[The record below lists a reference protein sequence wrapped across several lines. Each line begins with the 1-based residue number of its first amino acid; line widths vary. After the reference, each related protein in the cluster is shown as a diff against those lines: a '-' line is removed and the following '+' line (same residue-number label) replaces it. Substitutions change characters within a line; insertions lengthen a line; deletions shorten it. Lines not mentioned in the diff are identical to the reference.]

1 MDYTLP
7 IGGKWATFS
16 DEQLKAA
23 SPTAQA
29 ALEERIV
36 NWECNKISMFL
47 PHGSPWRAKEKVID
61 LGTTEVILPAS
72 SYPKAWKN
80 DGVAFMND
88 RQRDILLLVAQNQGG
103 KTFQGAAKTITHTI
117 PMRKEWPIFTENG
130 VEYHEWTGPKI
141 WIVASYS
148 WDNVMT
154 LWKRYRELLPRN
166 ELRNYAPHWGKYDGE
181 KGAQKDLAF
190 GSGRPQVLT
199 LACGTTYK
207 FLCYTQQQMHWE
219 GFEAD
224 GGHLDEQCLEEQYV
238 GLNRSFT
245 TRGDYTPIWMTLTGH
260 VMEDRPDTGA
270 GGWIKKKLW
279 DGVDT
284 KGKTIGK
291 YRLDIEST
299 PDAIVSPK
307 RKKMLWEQWANPA
320 VKRSDKQ
327 QRAAVARYWGGWEEG
342 SGLWIDIWNRRYHVV
357 PPLWDDDKTPKDWT
371 KWRVIDYGDN
381 GVTCCLWVAVG
392 PKGYA
397 FGYRMLY
404 ERGLTIAE
412 TCKLISEMSY
422 SRRVELD
429 GYKDETTGN
438 VYQTFEEHPGR
449 EEYYNTILDSRS
461 CSQRQQGEELD
472 AIFSRYGIP
481 VTPAS
486 GQKNAIQIPRLKE
499 WLRIDFAKEHLTL
512 RDEQGGRVLGS
523 PRLMFFEGRC
533 NSLVDEMESAQRD
546 KNDPSKLASKQ
557 ADHAI
562 DSCFVAGT
570 MITMADGSRKS
581 IERVAKGDMVLTRGG
596 PKQVEAVGSRVAS
609 VRTMFTNYKNELTG
623 TAHHPVWTRDNRTW
637 VSLWI
642 LQPGTLL
649 MCDPS
654 RPNSDPYD
662 LRVAGVYSETRDAT
676 VFNLQ
681 VADVHEYLANGI
693 LVHNCKY
700 WASDDPRYMGDQWQ
714 AESQTGEVGLPQKHS
729 VAKYTGY

>member
-1 MDYTLP
+1 VDYTLP

-88 RQRDILLLVAQNQGG
+88 GQHDLLLLVAPNQCG
-103 KTFQGAAKTITHTI
+103 KSYLGAAKTIIHTI
-117 PMRKEWPIFTENG
+117 PMDKDAAIFTESG
-130 VEYHEWTGPKI
+130 VVYREWTGPKI
-141 WIVASYS
+141 WVIASYS
-148 WDNVMT
+148 WDNVAT
-154 LWKRYRELLPRN
+154 VWKRYRELLPRH
-166 ELRNYAPHWGKYDGE
+166 ELRNYAPNWGKYDGE

-190 GSGRPQVLT
+190 GSGRTTAST
-199 LACGTTYK
+199 LPLNCGSVYK
-207 FLCYTQQQMHWE
+207 FLCYSQKQMHWE
-219 GFEAD
+219 GFDAD
-224 GGHLDEQCLEEQYV
+224 GGHLDEQCLEEQHV

-245 TRGDYTPIWMTLTGH
+245 THGDYTPIWFTLTGH
-260 VMEDRPDTGA
+260 VMEDYPETGA

-284 KGKTIGK
+284 KGKTLGRYI
-291 YRLDIEST
+291 LDIEST
-299 PDAIVSPK
+299 PSSIITPK
-307 RKKMLWEQWANPA
+307 RRAQLWDQFANPDI
-320 VKRSDKQ
+320 KRSDKQ

-422 SRRVELD
+422 SRRVELE

-499 WLRIDFAKEHLTL
+499 WLRIDFTKEHLTL

-523 PRLMFFEGRC
+523 PKLMFFEGRC

-562 DSCFVAGT
+562 DA
-570 MITMADGSRKS
+570 A
-581 IERVAKGDMVLTRGG
+581 
-596 PKQVEAVGSRVAS
+596 
-609 VRTMFTNYKNELTG
+609 
-623 TAHHPVWTRDNRTW
+623 
-637 VSLWI
+637 
-642 LQPGTLL
+642 
-649 MCDPS
+649 
-654 RPNSDPYD
+654 
-662 LRVAGVYSETRDAT
+662 
-676 VFNLQ
+676 
-681 VADVHEYLANGI
+681 
-693 LVHNCKY
+693 KY
-700 WASDDPRYMGDQWQ
+700 WASDEPRYMGDQWQ